1 MTLSVTI
8 YFPAHCSHTG
18 SPDWGDVPQGR
29 LWVES
34 RPLRLRPC
42 AVLQS
47 CGPVPF
53 AVTSSSDSL
62 ITTQQQNIVRTCPSD
77 SVKGRDLH
85 VEGTPGEV
93 HHRTLRRFFAHNKH
107 NRCIYS
113 RKQGNMNWFF
123 RHWRIFMQYF
133 NLQISA
139 QDNSHR
145 IHTIELDMMHAVNLS
160 GKKLHKGD
168 CSRLCV

>member
-93 HHRTLRRFFAHNKH
+93 HHRTLRRFFRTQQAQSLYLFTKT
-107 NRCIYS
+107 RQYELVFPSLAYIYA
-113 RKQGNMNWFF
+113 
-123 RHWRIFMQYF
+123 IFQPA
-133 NLQISA
+133 NISP
-139 QDNSHR
+139 R
-145 IHTIELDMMHAVNLS
+145 
-160 GKKLHKGD
+160 
-168 CSRLCV
+168 